1 MAFADVIGRAVVV
14 VSGQVDPKSIDTT
27 SGKLGASLKKTALI
41 GVAAFGTIAAAGIK
55 AASAA
60 EEAASVQRKLNNV
73 LANMGKTGAVGQ
85 INDFTDALMRKT
97 GVDDEVIK
105 KGQTILAT
113 FSQVADSAGK
123 VGGAFQRA
131 SELTLDLA
139 EAGFGNV
146 DGAAKALG
154 KALQD
159 PIKGISGLSR
169 AGVTFTATQK
179 EQIENFIKTGD
190 VASAQN
196 EILKEV
202 EKQVGGTAE
211 AGAQASERLGTALG
225 ELNESIGG
233 LLIGDSKGKKTVVD
247 VVADSVF
254 NLSDEVSKLGKDPDW
269 IKFKEDLK
277 EINKDLGGGGGGSQ
291 YQAPLDITVGLA
303 ALSEGIKQVTG
314 LLSGDSP
321 LAKDIADGGLWDTAS
336 QALADF
342 EADIRDGGL
351 IDSVSSQLEG
361 AETSVSE
368 FATTIKTRFHEGWEA
383 IKTDAKRGLD
393 DVKAKISAFPGEIKK
408 KGSEWAAAGSKLIG
422 DFVGG
427 LITGNVGSQIGDR
440 IRKAINDALP
450 NSITFFGKAGG
461 VPAITVPVPQFASGV
476 RNFGGGLALV
486 GERGPEL
493 VGLPPGSDVYSNRE
507 SAGMAGNTY
516 YQFFGP
522 ESLSQARRD
531 NDWDQKYGT
540 RFGAATQAAA
550 L

>member
-14 VSGQVDPKSIDTT
+14 VSGRVDPKSIDTS
-27 SGKLGASLKKTALI
+27 SGKLGATLRKTALI

-73 LANMGKTGAVGQ
+73 LGNMGKTGAVGQ
-85 INDFTDALMRKT
+85 INDFTNALMRQT

-105 KGQTILAT
+105 KSQTILAT
-113 FSQVADSAGK
+113 FSEVAESAGK

-131 SELTLDLA
+131 SELSLDLA
-139 EAGFGNV
+139 EAGFGSA
-146 DGAAKALG
+146 DSAAKALG

-159 PIKGISGLSR
+159 PVKGVAMLSR
-169 AGVTFTATQK
+169 AGVTFTKVQK
-179 EQIENFIKTGD
+179 DQIANFIETGD
-190 VASAQN
+190 LAAAQN
-196 EILKEV
+196 VVLQEV
-202 EKQVGGTAE
+202 AKQVGGTAE

-233 LLIGDSKGKKTVVD
+233 LLIGDGKKGKTVVD
-247 VVADSVF
+247 VLADSVF
-254 NLSDEVSKLGKDPDW
+254 NLSDEVSNLGKDPDW

-277 EINKDLGGGGGGSQ
+277 DINKDLGGGGGGSQ
-291 YQAPLDITVGLA
+291 YEAPLDLTVGLA

-321 LAKDIADGGLWDTAS
+321 LAKDIADGGLWDAAS
-336 QALADF
+336 QELAAF
-342 EADIRDGGL
+342 EADVRDGGL

-361 AETSVSE
+361 AEASVGEFSE
-368 FATTIKTRFHEGWEA
+368 GIKNRFREGWAA

-393 DVKAKISAFPGEIKK
+393 DVKAKIAAVPGEIKK
-408 KGSEWAAAGSKLIG
+408 KGGEWAAAGSKLIG

-427 LITGNVGSQIGDR
+427 LITGNVGSQVGDR

-450 NSITFFGKAGG
+450 NSITFFGGRGG

-493 VGLPPGSDVYSNRE
+493 VGLPAGSNVYSNRE
-507 SAGMAGNTY
+507 SAGMGGATY

-540 RFGAATQAAA
+540 RFGSATSAAA